1 MARGGYR
8 PNQPARARATVRPE
22 LMDITHEDGAASADG
37 AGRHPSA
44 PVTPI
49 GVGKPGRGPRVTLA
63 TAFEQFLR
71 SREIDART
79 PRTLHGYQSVLA
91 ALTGWLGR
99 ERGITDAWALTREDI
114 ETWLLWLRQTRSE
127 TTGKRRSAH
136 TIQSYAT
143 HALAAL
149 RWLEA
154 RGVIPAH
161 TTTGLHKPGIPV
173 NERKRP
179 QTLTDAEV
187 EALFAACAW
196 DGQGEGEQHA
206 LAARN
211 RALLSILLD
220 TGVRVSE
227 AASMRVEQVNWER
240 RAVEV
245 LESKTKL
252 RAVAFGDGRTTD
264 LLRRYALRGPR
275 HALCY
280 DLTGAALDPEITDT
294 SGALWLGRDGYPLTT
309 VGVQKLLARLRARA
323 QITAQ
328 CSPHTCRRY
337 YITRSLQAGTPPT
350 EIAAQCGVSIEVIM
364 RHYYAATEGERIERV
379 RAGSPMDRLER
390 ARRAALRGGTNGGR
404 RRREGDIL
412 GE

>member
-1 MARGGYR
+1 VDLTEEDARD
-8 PNQPARARATVRPE
+8 T
-22 LMDITHEDGAASADG
+22 AS
-37 AGRHPSA
+37 GR
-44 PVTPI
+44 VTPI
-49 GVGKPGRGPRVTLA
+49 GAGSGRPGRGPQITLT
-63 TAFEQFLR
+63 TAFEQFIR

-79 PRTLHGYQSVLA
+79 ARTLHGYQGVLA
-91 ALTGWLGR
+91 ALAEWLAR
-99 ERGITDAWALTREDI
+99 ERGVTDAWALTRDDI

-127 TTGKRRSAH
+127 ATGKRRSAH

-149 RWLEA
+149 RWLET
-154 RGVIPAH
+154 RGVIPAL
-161 TTTGLHKPGIPV
+161 TTAGLHKPGIPV

-211 RALLSILLD
+211 RALLSMLLD

-227 AASMRVEQVNWER
+227 AASMRVEAINWER
-240 RAVEV
+240 RSAEV
-245 LESKTKL
+245 LESKTRL

-280 DLTGAALDPEITDT
+280 ALDGSALDPDITDAT
-294 SGALWLGRDGYPLTT
+294 GALWLGRDGYPLTA
-309 VGVQKLLARLRARA
+309 VGVEKLLARLRARA
-323 QITAQ
+323 AVTSQ

-337 YITRSLQAGTPPT
+337 YITRSLQLGAPPT
-350 EIAAQCGVSIEVIM
+350 EIAAQCGVSLAVIM
-364 RHYYAATEGERIERV
+364 RHYYAATEGERLERV
-379 RAGSPMDRLER
+379 RAGSPMDRLEQ
-390 ARRAALRGGTNGGR
+390 ARREAQRGGASGGR

-412 GE
+412 GD